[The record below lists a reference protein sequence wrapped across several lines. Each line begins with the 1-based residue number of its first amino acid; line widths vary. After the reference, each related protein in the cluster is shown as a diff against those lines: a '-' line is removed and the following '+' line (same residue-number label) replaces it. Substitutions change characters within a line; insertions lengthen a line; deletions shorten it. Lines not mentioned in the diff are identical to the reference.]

1 MKKLV
6 IGGIYQHYKGSRI
19 KVLAE
24 ALHSET
30 LEEMVVYLHL
40 EDGVIWVR
48 PKGMFLEN
56 VKVNRRS
63 MERFKLIKSKILIRP
78 KSK

>member
-40 EDGVIWVR
+40 EDGVIWIR

>member
-1 MKKLV
+1 
-6 IGGIYQHYKGSRI
+6 
-19 KVLAE
+19 
-24 ALHSET
+24 
-30 LEEMVVYLHL
+30 MVVYLHL